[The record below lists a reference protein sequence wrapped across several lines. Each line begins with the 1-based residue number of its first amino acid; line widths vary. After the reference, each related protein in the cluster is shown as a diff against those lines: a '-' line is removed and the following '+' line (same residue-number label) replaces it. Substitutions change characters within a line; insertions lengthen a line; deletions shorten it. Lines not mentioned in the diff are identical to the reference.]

1 MQPPPTPSPSN
12 TNLLLRRL
20 YPYGRFDLFQLFRCL
35 EGSFLLSR
43 PFLMQC
49 RSETFREGW
58 TFDNESRCLMQTFRL
73 ESDLYGLFLLSRDLS
88 KICSQDQ
95 RSQIIIP
102 ELVAARL
109 VTVHSEEL
117 PRSLALATA
126 RFIPEQTL
134 NELVYPSKGTVF
146 AFQHQ
151 TFAYRLI
158 HFPFDISVD
167 VMFPYS
173 CLFQSPCRPW
183 LKSRSCLDFRMASSP
198 RVPRRPALIYTRVV
212 P

>member
-1 MQPPPTPSPSN
+1 
-12 TNLLLRRL
+12 
-20 YPYGRFDLFQLFRCL
+20 
-35 EGSFLLSR
+35 
-43 PFLMQC
+43 MQC

-117 PRSLALATA
+117 PRSLA
-126 RFIPEQTL
+126 
-134 NELVYPSKGTVF
+134 
-146 AFQHQ
+146 
-151 TFAYRLI
+151 
-158 HFPFDISVD
+158 
-167 VMFPYS
+167 
-173 CLFQSPCRPW
+173 
-183 LKSRSCLDFRMASSP
+183 
-198 RVPRRPALIYTRVV
+198 
-212 P
+212 